1 MAGQRNHSRVAAER
15 RRRRPLA
22 TLRFVLPAA
31 ALLVVIHPRD
41 AWAYLD
47 PGSGSMILQFALA
60 SVLSGL
66 FALKLNWHRLKA
78 RLQKKPVEGDE
89 SRSDSAEDAGS

>member
-1 MAGQRNHSRVAAER
+1 M
-15 RRRRPLA
+15 L
-22 TLRFVLPAA
+22 AA
-31 ALLVVIHPRD
+31 ALLLVIYPRD

-66 FALKLNWHRLKA
+66 FALKLYWHRLKT
-78 RLQKKPVEGDE
+78 RFSRKPVEGDE
-89 SRSDSAEDAGS
+89 SRSDSTEDAES